1 MNEGLIILGSIL
13 TVIISLVTVAKFLF
27 YTKSEINGKF
37 AELKQESDKKDE
49 ILLEKV
55 TNLHNELKEELIQTK
70 DKIFEDLLNAERNNN
85 KITQEIYD
93 RLNQNKQIFDDY
105 NKSMIEAMGQIKSDS
120 HQISTDFS
128 NILSAVK
135 DELKSDYINRYNDL
149 LKLINTKVNSSDF
162 DRLESKFDKVTT
174 TITELKTIV
183 QLQMEERNK
192 KS

>member
-27 YTKSEINGKF
+27 YTKSEVNGKF

-49 ILLEKV
+49 VLLEKV
-55 TNLHNELKEELIQTK
+55 TNLHNELKQELIETK